1 VEERSWVGMHGMG
14 WRHGVG
20 VMVGDGVV
28 RMEGAMSDS
37 ADMQGRETYKV
48 SGCV

>member
-1 VEERSWVGMHGMG
+1 MEERSWDGMHGMG

-20 VMVGDGVV
+20 VMCCP
-28 RMEGAMSDS
+28 MSDS
-37 ADMQGRETYKV
+37 ADIEGRETYKV

>member
-1 VEERSWVGMHGMG
+1 MHGMG

-20 VMVGDGVV
+20 VMVEDGVV

-37 ADMQGRETYKV
+37 AGIQGKWMCIV
-48 SGCV
+48 

>member
-1 VEERSWVGMHGMG
+1 VEERSWDGMHGMG

-28 RMEGAMSDS
+28 RMEGGAM
-37 ADMQGRETYKV
+37 YKV
-48 SGCV
+48 SGCI

>member
-1 VEERSWVGMHGMG
+1 VEERSWDGMHGMG

-20 VMVGDGVV
+20 VMVGDGV

-37 ADMQGRETYKV
+37 AGIQGKWMCIV
-48 SGCV
+48 

>member
-20 VMVGDGVV
+20 RMVEDGVV
-28 RMEGAMSDS
+28 RMEGAMSDI
-37 ADMQGRETYKV
+37 QGRETYKV